1 MSFKLLDENLRAAID
16 LITEAALRPRPL
28 MRSIG
33 AIVVEDSQARFAT
46 RTAPDGT
53 PWVPRKPI
61 FVIRGRGADAVVETA
76 THPLMNRTSSLR
88 DSIVWQETSDGGVEI
103 SSSLPY
109 ARIHNQGGRTKPHVI
124 KPRLRG
130 VLRFA
135 NGGTIYFAKAVN
147 HPGSV
152 IPQREFLGVSS
163 AAQDRI
169 LDRASEYLEIA
180 GTRRSS

>member
-1 MSFKLLDENLRAAID
+1 MSLKLLDENLRAAID
-16 LITEAALRPRPL
+16 LILEAALKPRPL

-33 AIVVEDSQARFAT
+33 AIVTEDSQARFAT
-46 RTAPDGT
+46 RTAPDGK

-61 FVIRGRGADAVVETA
+61 FVIRGRGDDAVIETA
-76 THPLMNRTSSLR
+76 THPLLNKTGGLR

-103 SSSLPY
+103 SSNLPY
-109 ARIHNQGGRTKPHVI
+109 ARIHNQGGRTKAHVI

-135 NGGTIYFAKAVN
+135 NGGTIHFAKAVN

-152 IPQREFLGVSS
+152 IPARQFLGVSS

-169 LDRASEYLEIA
+169 LDRAEEYLEVSA
-180 GTRRSS
+180 RR